1 MNAIE
6 FIKQDRLRIEEL
18 FQNFLRTESETTREN
33 LFQEI
38 ETGLSAHSEMEEK
51 AFYPAM
57 KDIAP
62 DKVDEALKEHAEVK
76 QLLADLL
83 DADLSDENFE
93 SSFQKLVDDVRHH
106 VKEEEAPGGILEL
119 AAASLD
125 DEQLSEIMNEMLHIQ
140 GRTKEDLAA

>member
-6 FIKQDRLRIEEL
+6 FIKQDHLRIEEL
-18 FQNFLRTESETTREN
+18 FQSFLRTESETAQEN

-38 ETGLSAHSEMEEK
+38 ETGLSAHSEMEEQ
-51 AFYPAM
+51 ALYPEL
-57 KDIAP
+57 KGIAP
-62 DKVDEALKEHAEVK
+62 EKVDEALKDHAEVK

-83 DADLSDENFE
+83 DVDLSDEKFE
-93 SSFQKLVDDVRHH
+93 SSFQKLVEDVRNH

-119 AAASLD
+119 AAESLSA
-125 DEQLSEIMNEMLHIQ
+125 EQLSKMMSEMLRVQ

>member
-6 FIKQDRLRIEEL
+6 FIKQDHLRIEEL
-18 FQNFLRTESETTREN
+18 FQNFLRSESETAKEN

-38 ETGLSAHSEMEEK
+38 ETGLSTHSEMEEQ
-51 AFYPAM
+51 AFYPAL

-76 QLLADLL
+76 QMLADLL
-83 DADLSDENFE
+83 DADLSDEKFE

-106 VKEEEAPGGILEL
+106 VKEEEAPGGTLEL
-119 AAASLD
+119 AGESLSA
-125 DEQLSEIMNEMLHIQ
+125 EQLSEMLNKMLRIQ
-140 GRTKEDLAA
+140 GRIQEDLAA

>member
-6 FIKQDRLRIEEL
+6 FIKQDHLRIEEL

-93 SSFQKLVDDVRHH
+93 SRFQKLVDDVRHH
-106 VKEEEAPGGILEL
+106 VKEEEAPGGLLNL
-119 AAASLD
+119 AGESLSAV
-125 DEQLSEIMNEMLHIQ
+125 QLSEIMNEMLRVQH
-140 GRTKEDLAA
+140 GTREDMAA